1 MKKILFVFALSLLSS
16 QAFAVLIN
24 FDVDANGDAISANT
38 PITDQYQAWGV
49 TFLGLED
56 GNAVDI
62 NAAPEPD
69 GNAAPSAPNVL
80 TNCSD
85 ASPGCPGGRADSIEI
100 FFASAASNISFM
112 LDTLGSLEVT
122 FNLFD
127 SNDVLLETQSVTS
140 NGSLFVPVSFAAA
153 GVSRIQGLQ
162 PNNDWAWA
170 MDDLEFDAVSVPEP
184 GSLAL
189 LAFTVL
195 GLGFCR
201 RK

>member
-80 TNCSD
+80 TNCDD
-85 ASPGCPGGRADSIEI
+85 ANLGCPGGRADSIEI